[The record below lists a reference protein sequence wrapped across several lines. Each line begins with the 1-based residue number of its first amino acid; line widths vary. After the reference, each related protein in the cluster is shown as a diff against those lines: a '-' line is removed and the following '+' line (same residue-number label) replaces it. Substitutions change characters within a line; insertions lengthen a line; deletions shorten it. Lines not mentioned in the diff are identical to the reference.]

1 MTEIRA
7 CFMSIYFCCSLRKG
21 THSKTNTSISKSYM
35 HNAICCKAVH
45 LQWKDSKTIE
55 FLFIIRYLVGIV
67 FFHDDILI
75 FYFKPHYLLIATLFV
90 IDRTLDNDK
99 VSLGKLLTI
108 LPLSVHIITTT
119 IQIILLLH
127 KNDLMS

>member
-7 CFMSIYFCCSLRKG
+7 CFMSTYFSCSLTKG

-45 LQWKDSKTIE
+45 LQLKHSKTIE

-67 FFHDDILI
+67 FFHDDIPI

-90 IDRTLDNDK
+90 IDRALDNDK